1 MSIHPSAI
9 VEPGAEIHP
18 GAVVG
23 PYCVV
28 GAHVTLAEGVELV
41 SHVAV
46 AGHTSIGPR
55 TRIWPFASIGHQ
67 PQDLKY
73 RGEESRLE
81 IGADCMIR
89 EHVTANPGTGGG
101 GMVTR
106 IGDRCLLMVGTH
118 IGHDCEIG
126 SGVIMANN
134 ATLAGHVAI
143 GDSAFLGGLSAVHQ
157 YVRIGEHAMVGGMTG
172 VEKDVIPFGSVI
184 GNRAYLGG
192 LNIVGLK
199 RRGFEREAIHALRS
213 AYREIF
219 FGAGTLAERAAVAAE
234 AHQGVETVAR
244 LTAFILADSSRSF
257 CTPRDEPRSESGAE
271 PDAERGAETT
281 DARAE

>member
-1 MSIHPSAI
+1 VSVHPTAV
-9 VEPGAEIHP
+9 VEPGAEVHP
-18 GAVVG
+18 GATVG
-23 PYCVV
+23 PFCVV
-28 GAHVTLAEGVELV
+28 GAGVSLAEGAELV

-46 AGHTSIGPR
+46 AGRTAIGPR
-55 TRIWPFASIGHQ
+55 TRVWPFASIGHQ

-89 EHVTANPGTGGG
+89 EHVTANPGTTGG

-106 IGDRCLLMVGTH
+106 IGDRCLLMVGAH
-118 IGHDCEIG
+118 VGHDCQIG
-126 SGVIMANN
+126 PGVILANN
-134 ATLAGHVAI
+134 ATLAGHVEI

-157 YVRIGEHAMVGGMTG
+157 FVRVGEQAMVGGMTG

-184 GNRAYLGG
+184 GNRAHLGG

-199 RRGFEREAIHALRS
+199 RRGFDRETIHALRG

-219 FGAGTLAERAAVAAE
+219 FGQGTLAERAAAAARAHAGVAA
-234 AHQGVETVAR
+234 VER
-244 LTAFILADSSRSF
+244 LAAFILADSSRSF
-257 CTPRDEPRSESGAE
+257 CTPRDEARAE
-271 PDAERGAETT
+271 PGPEPA